1 MRHAPPFRTQER
13 GRRGPAAARRGGG
26 RGRGRGRRQ
35 ERERRHRGSGGG
47 GGGAFRFRK
56 RAPRTI
62 QHSNAS
68 ESGSSSFATS
78 AQIPFLFVAA
88 EDVPGTRNYLIR
100 KFRDSESVLQESCNR
115 FWNCTKTFGLPMFS
129 MRFWGIPDSVF
140 YESHVPRKVPF
151 TWEQPSHGM
160 YYLFCKNCLPR
171 CMHVLCLRANAT
183 ADRSHSSA

>member
-1 MRHAPPFRTQER
+1 MFFVLCHLFALAEQRTMTNNYFCFCSLFRLVRTNSRSCICSRFARTKSIRTNLRFEHICAPPCA
-13 GRRGPAAARRGGG
+13 AAARRGGG
-26 RGRGRGRRQ
+26 RGRGRGRRR

-115 FWNCTKTFGLPMFS
+115 FWNCTKTTGFPMFS
-129 MRFWGIPDSVF
+129 SIKDS
-140 YESHVPRKVPF
+140 
-151 TWEQPSHGM
+151 
-160 YYLFCKNCLPR
+160 
-171 CMHVLCLRANAT
+171 
-183 ADRSHSSA
+183 ADAV